1 MRERLTVDNQGP
13 AKMDAVASYPKIEL
27 HVHLEGTVRPHTLL
41 DMARRNDLPLPATT
55 VDELKK
61 LYEFTDFAH
70 FIEVWILTT
79 NVMRT
84 ADDFRQIVVDYAAE
98 AASHGAVYLEAI
110 FSPIERVARGVSWD
124 DLFEGYC
131 DGAQQAEEEHG
142 VVVRLTPDSY
152 RGADVEATEELAT
165 RAIKYR
171 DRGIV
176 GLGLGGPE
184 ANYPP
189 EPYTKAFEIAKA
201 GGLASVP
208 HAGESAGA
216 DSIRATMGALQADRI
231 RHGIRAVDD
240 PDLMAELKDKRI
252 VLDVCPTS
260 NLRTRSV
267 ADLASHPLPRLI
279 NAGIACSLN
288 TDDPAMFGTD
298 LGTEYA
304 IAQHLGVRPKELF
317 DAGLQGTMCDDATR
331 ARVAKTALDVDWS
344 ALEGQPA

>member
-1 MRERLTVDNQGP
+1 MGG
-13 AKMDAVASYPKIEL
+13 VASYPKIEL
-27 HVHLEGTVRPHTLL
+27 HVHLEGTVRPRTLL
-41 DMARRNDLPLPATT
+41 DMATRNDLPLP
-55 VDELKK
+55 VDTIEGVEA

-70 FIEVWILTT
+70 FIDVWILTT

-84 ADDFRQIVVDYAAE
+84 ADDFRQIVVDYAAQ
-98 AASHGAVYLEAI
+98 AATHGAIYLEAI

-131 DGAQQAEEEHG
+131 DGAQQAQEEHG

-152 RGADVEATEELAT
+152 RGADIEATEELAH
-165 RAIKYR
+165 RAVAYKH
-171 DRGIV
+171 RGIV

-189 EPYTKAFEIAKA
+189 EPYKKAFEIAKA

-216 DSIRATMGALQADRI
+216 DSIRATMAALQADRI
-231 RHGIRAVDD
+231 RHGIRAIDD
-240 PDLMAELKDKRI
+240 PDLVAELADRQM

-267 ADLASHPLPRLI
+267 PDLASHPLPRLVK
-279 NAGIACSLN
+279 AGVACSLN

-298 LGTEYA
+298 LSREHE

-317 DAGLQGTMCDDATR
+317 DAGLKGAMCDERTKAKLLDA
-331 ARVAKTALDVDWS
+331 AGNCDWTALDAPAGND
-344 ALEGQPA
+344 ATERQPA

>member
-1 MRERLTVDNQGP
+1 MGGVLE
-13 AKMDAVASYPKIEL
+13 YPKIEL
-27 HVHLEGTVRPHTLL
+27 HVHLEGTVQPRTLL
-41 DMARRNDLPLPATT
+41 DLAHRNGLPLP
-55 VDELKK
+55 VDSVEELTA

-84 ADDFRQIVVDYAAE
+84 YDDFRQIVVDYAAQ
-98 AASHGAVYLEAI
+98 AAAFGAVYVEAI

-124 DLFEGYC
+124 ELFEGYC
-131 DGAQQAEEEHG
+131 DGAQQAQEDHG
-142 VVVRLTPDSY
+142 VVVRLTPDAY
-152 RGADVEATEELAT
+152 RGAEVDAAEELA
-165 RAIKYR
+165 RRSVAFR

-184 ANYPP
+184 AGFAPQ
-189 EPYTKAFEIAKA
+189 PYKRAFEIAKA

-216 DSIRATMGALQADRI
+216 ESVRETLDTLQADRI
-231 RHGIRAVDD
+231 RHGIRAIDD
-240 PDLMAELKDKRI
+240 PDLTAELAARQI

-267 ADLASHPLPRLI
+267 TDIDAHPLPRLI
-279 NAGIACSLN
+279 AAGVSCSLA

-298 LGTEYA
+298 LGREHE
-304 IAQHLGVRPKELF
+304 IAQRLGVAPSALF
-317 DAGLQGTMCDDATR
+317 EAGLQGAMCDDKTKVLVRTAGAATDWAAVDAAATDAR
-331 ARVAKTALDVDWS
+331 A
-344 ALEGQPA
+344 Q

>member
-1 MRERLTVDNQGP
+1 MGR
-13 AKMDAVASYPKIEL
+13 VADYPKIEL
-27 HVHLEGTVRPHTLL
+27 HVHLEGTVRPRTLL
-41 DMARRNDLPLPATT
+41 DLAKRNDLPLP
-55 VDELKK
+55 VDSVEELNT

-70 FIEVWILTT
+70 FVEVWILTT

-84 ADDFRQIVVDYAAE
+84 AEDFRQIVVDYAAQ
-98 AASHGAVYLEAI
+98 AAGFGAVYLEAI
-110 FSPIERVARGVSWD
+110 FSPIERVMRGVTWD

-131 DGAQQAEEEHG
+131 DGAQQAREEHG

-152 RGADVEATEELAT
+152 RGADVELTEELAR
-165 RAIKYR
+165 RAVAYR

-184 ANYPP
+184 AGFSPQ
-189 EPYTKAFEIAKA
+189 PYKRAFEIAKA

-216 DSIRATMGALQADRI
+216 PSIRETLEALRADRI
-231 RHGIRAVDD
+231 RHGIRAIDD
-240 PDLMAELKDKRI
+240 ADLTAELADRRI

-267 ADLASHPLPRLI
+267 TDLAAHPLPRLVA
-279 NAGIACSLN
+279 AGVSCSLA

-298 LGTEYA
+298 LGREYE
-304 IAQHLGVRPKELF
+304 IASSLGVAPSALF
-317 DAGLQGTMCDDATR
+317 AAGLQGAMCDDDTR
-331 ARVAKTALDVDWS
+331 ALIRTAGAAVDWVAVDTAAAAS
-344 ALEGQPA
+344 GQETP

>member
-1 MRERLTVDNQGP
+1 
-13 AKMDAVASYPKIEL
+13 VASYPKIEL

-41 DMARRNDLPLPATT
+41 DLAQRNAVHLP
-55 VDELKK
+55 VDSVHQLTD

-110 FSPIERVARGVSWD
+110 FSPIERVMRGVSWD

-131 DGAQQAEEEHG
+131 DGAQQAQEQHD

-152 RGADVEATEELAT
+152 RGADVEATEELAH
-165 RAIKYR
+165 RAVSYK

-184 ANYPP
+184 ENFPP
-189 EPYTKAFEIAKA
+189 QPYARAFEIAKA

-208 HAGESAGA
+208 HAGEAAGA
-216 DSIRATMGALQADRI
+216 ESIRETMAVLHADRI

-240 PDLMAELKDKRI
+240 PDLMAELGDRRI

-260 NLRTRSV
+260 NLRTRTV
-267 ADLASHPLPRLI
+267 ADLANHPLPRLI
-279 NAGIACSLN
+279 EAGVACSVN

-298 LGTEYA
+298 LGREHE
-304 IAQHLGVRPKELF
+304 IALGLGVRPKALF
-317 DAGLQGTMCDDATR
+317 DAGLQGAMCDEATR
-331 ARVAKTALDVDWS
+331 ARLTAIGGTFDW
-344 ALEGQPA
+344 AAVERQPA

>member
-1 MRERLTVDNQGP
+1 MGD
-13 AKMDAVASYPKIEL
+13 VASYPKIEL
-27 HVHLEGTVRPHTLL
+27 HVHLEGTVRPRTLL
-41 DMARRNDLPLPATT
+41 DLARRNDVPLPVDT
-55 VDELKK
+55 VEGLTE

-98 AASHGAVYLEAI
+98 AANHGAVYLEAI
-110 FSPIERVARGVSWD
+110 FSPIERVMRGVSWD

-131 DGAQQAEEEHG
+131 DGAQQAEEDHG

-152 RGADVEATEELAT
+152 RGADVEATEELA
-165 RAIKYR
+165 RRCIAYR
-171 DRGIV
+171 ERGIV

-184 ANYPP
+184 QNYPP
-189 EPYTKAFEIAKA
+189 HPYAKAFEIAKA

-216 DSIRATMGALQADRI
+216 ESIRETMAALHADRI
-231 RHGIRAVDD
+231 RHGIRAIDD
-240 PDLMAELKDKRI
+240 PDLLAELRDREI

-260 NLRTRSV
+260 NLRTKTV
-267 ADLASHPLPRLI
+267 ADLASHPLPGLV
-279 NAGIACSLN
+279 NAGVSCTVN

-298 LGTEYA
+298 LGREHE
-304 IAQHLGVRPKELF
+304 IAQHLGVRPKALF
-317 DAGLQGTMCDDATR
+317 DAGLKGAMCDDATR
-331 ARVAKTALDVDWS
+331 ARVAETAATVDWD
-344 ALEGQPA
+344 ALERTPV

>member
-1 MRERLTVDNQGP
+1 MAD
-13 AKMDAVASYPKIEL
+13 YPKIEL
-27 HVHLEGTVRPHTLL
+27 HVHLEGTVQPRTLL
-41 DMARRNDLPLPATT
+41 DLAHRNDLPLP
-55 VDELKK
+55 VDSVEELTK

-70 FIEVWILTT
+70 FVEVWILTT

-84 ADDFRQIVVDYAAE
+84 ADDFRQIVADYAAQ
-98 AASHGAVYLEAI
+98 AASYGAVYVEAI
-110 FSPIERVARGVSWD
+110 FSPIERVMRGASWD

-131 DGAQQAEEEHG
+131 DGAQEAAETHG

-152 RGADVEATEELAT
+152 RGADVELTEELAR
-165 RAIKYR
+165 RAVAFK

-184 ANYPP
+184 AGLPP
-189 EPYTKAFEIAKA
+189 QPYKRAFEIAKA

-216 DSIRATMGALQADRI
+216 ESVRETMETLQADRI
-231 RHGIRAVDD
+231 RHGIRAIDD
-240 PDLMAELKDKRI
+240 PELTAELAARQI

-267 ADLASHPLPRLI
+267 TDLDTHPLPRLVA
-279 NAGIACSLN
+279 AGVSCSLG

-298 LGTEYA
+298 LGREHQ
-304 IAQHLGVRPKELF
+304 IAARLGVAPSALF
-317 DAGLQGTMCDDATR
+317 EAGLLGAMCDDNTKARIATAGASIDWAAVDAAASDVR
-331 ARVAKTALDVDWS
+331 AAT
-344 ALEGQPA
+344 P

>member
-1 MRERLTVDNQGP
+1 
-13 AKMDAVASYPKIEL
+13 VAEYPKIEL
-27 HVHLEGTVRPHTLL
+27 HVHLEGTVQPRTLL
-41 DMARRNDLPLPATT
+41 DLARRNDLPLP
-55 VDELKK
+55 VDSVEELTR

-84 ADDFRQIVVDYAAE
+84 ADDFRQIVVDYAAQ

-110 FSPIERVARGVSWD
+110 FSPIERVMRGVSWD

-131 DGAQQAEEEHG
+131 DGAEEAAETHG

-152 RGADVEATEELAT
+152 RGADVELTEELAR
-165 RAIKYR
+165 RAVAFK

-184 ANYPP
+184 AGFAPQ
-189 EPYTKAFEIAKA
+189 PYKRAFEIAKA

-216 DSIRATMGALQADRI
+216 ESVRETLETLQADRI
-231 RHGIRAVDD
+231 RHGIRAIDD
-240 PDLMAELKDKRI
+240 PDLTAELAARQI

-267 ADLASHPLPRLI
+267 IDLDTHPLPRLVA
-279 NAGIACSLN
+279 AGVSCSLG

-298 LGTEYA
+298 LGREHQLA
-304 IAQHLGVRPKELF
+304 ARLGVAPSALF
-317 DAGLQGTMCDDATR
+317 DAGLLGAMCDDKTKALVRTAGASIDWAAVDVAASDVREAT
-331 ARVAKTALDVDWS
+331 
-344 ALEGQPA
+344 P

>member
-1 MRERLTVDNQGP
+1 
-13 AKMDAVASYPKIEL
+13 MDAVSYPKIEL

-41 DMARRNDLPLPATT
+41 DLAKRNELPLPVEDVAALT
-55 VDELKK
+55 E

-110 FSPIERVARGVSWD
+110 FSPIERVMRGVTWED
-124 DLFEGYC
+124 IFEGYC

-142 VVVRLTPDSY
+142 VVVRLTPDAY
-152 RGADVEATEELAT
+152 RGADVAAVEELA
-165 RAIKYR
+165 RRCLAYR

-176 GLGLGGPE
+176 GIGLGGPE
-184 ANYPP
+184 AGFSPYP
-189 EPYTKAFEIAKA
+189 YAKAFEIARG

-208 HAGESAGA
+208 HAGEAAGA
-216 DSIRATMGALQADRI
+216 ESVRETIAALKPDRL
-231 RHGIRAVDD
+231 RHGIRAIDD
-240 PDLMAELKDKRI
+240 AGLVADIAASGL

-267 ADLASHPLPRLI
+267 ADLASHPLPRLL
-279 NAGIACSLN
+279 NAGVACTVN

-298 LGTEYA
+298 LGREHE
-304 IAQHLGVRPKELF
+304 IARGLGVRPSALF
-317 DAGLQGTMCDDATR
+317 VNGLLGAVCDAPTRQRLEAIGAAADWSSADAT
-331 ARVAKTALDVDWS
+331 ADVHV
-344 ALEGQPA
+344 

>member
-1 MRERLTVDNQGP
+1 
-13 AKMDAVASYPKIEL
+13 VADYPKIEL
-27 HVHLEGTVRPHTLL
+27 HVHLEGTVQPRTLL
-41 DMARRNDLPLPATT
+41 DLAKRNDLPLP
-55 VDELKK
+55 VDSAEELTA

-84 ADDFRQIVVDYAAE
+84 ADDFRQIVVDYAAQ
-98 AASHGAVYLEAI
+98 AAEYGAVYLEAI
-110 FSPIERVARGVSWD
+110 FSPIERVVRGVSWD

-131 DGAQQAEEEHG
+131 DGAQQAQEEYG

-152 RGADVEATEELAT
+152 RGADIELTEELA
-165 RAIKYR
+165 RRSVAFR

-184 ANYPP
+184 VGFAPQ
-189 EPYTKAFEIAKA
+189 PYKRAFEIAKA

-216 DSIRATMGALQADRI
+216 ESIWETLEALSADRI
-231 RHGIRAVDD
+231 RHGIAAIDD
-240 PDLMAELKDKRI
+240 ADLTAELAARQI

-267 ADLASHPLPRLI
+267 SDLDSHPLPRLVA
-279 NAGIACSLN
+279 AGVLCSLG

-298 LGTEYA
+298 LGREHQVA
-304 IAQHLGVRPKELF
+304 ARLGVAPSALF
-317 DAGLQGTMCDDATR
+317 DAGLRGAMCDDETKVLIR
-331 ARVAKTALDVDWS
+331 TAGAAVDWS
-344 ALEGQPA
+344 IVDAAAGAAS

>member
-1 MRERLTVDNQGP
+1 
-13 AKMDAVASYPKIEL
+13 VADYPKIEL
-27 HVHLEGTVRPHTLL
+27 HVHLEGTVRPRTLL
-41 DMARRNDLPLPATT
+41 DLARRGGLPLP
-55 VDELKK
+55 VDSVEELAA

-84 ADDFRQIVVDYAAE
+84 AEDFRQIVVDYAAE
-98 AASHGAVYLEAI
+98 AAGYGAVYLEAI
-110 FSPIERVARGVSWD
+110 FSPIERVVRGVSWD

-131 DGAQQAEEEHG
+131 DGAQQAQEDHG

-152 RGADVEATEELAT
+152 RGADVELTEELAR
-165 RAIKYR
+165 RAVGYR

-184 ANYPP
+184 AGFAPQ
-189 EPYTKAFEIAKA
+189 PYKRAFEIAKA

-216 DSIRATMGALQADRI
+216 ESIRETMQALQADRI
-231 RHGIRAVDD
+231 RHGIRAIDD
-240 PDLMAELKDKRI
+240 ADLTAELAARQI

-279 NAGIACSLN
+279 AAGVSCSLA
-288 TDDPAMFGTD
+288 TDDPAMFSTD
-298 LGTEYA
+298 LGREHQ
-304 IAQHLGVRPKELF
+304 IAAGLGVAPSAFF
-317 DAGLQGTMCDDATR
+317 DAGLRGAMCDDETR
-331 ARVAKTALDVDWS
+331 ALIQAAGAAVDWAAVDTA
-344 ALEGQPA
+344 ALGVTTTETTRA

>member
-1 MRERLTVDNQGP
+1 MG
-13 AKMDAVASYPKIEL
+13 AVASYPKIEL
-27 HVHLEGTVRPHTLL
+27 HVHLEGTVRPRTLL
-41 DMARRNDLPLPATT
+41 DMATRNELPLP
-55 VDELKK
+55 VDTIEGVEA

-84 ADDFRQIVVDYAAE
+84 ADDFREIVVDYAAQ
-98 AASHGAVYLEAI
+98 AATHGAVYLEAI

-152 RGADVEATEELAT
+152 RGADVEQTEELAR
-165 RAIKYR
+165 RAIAYK
-171 DRGIV
+171 DRGVV

-189 EPYTKAFEIAKA
+189 EPYAKAFEIAKA

-216 DSIRATMGALQADRI
+216 DSIKATMTALQADRI
-231 RHGIRAVDD
+231 RHGIRAIDD
-240 PDLMAELKDKRI
+240 PDLMAELATRQI

-267 ADLASHPLPRLI
+267 PDLASHPLPRLI
-279 NAGIACSLN
+279 EAGILCSLN

-298 LGTEYA
+298 LGREYE

-317 DAGLQGTMCDDATR
+317 EAGLKGAMCDEKTKIRLLDA
-331 ARVAKTALDVDWS
+331 AGNCDWTAL
-344 ALEGQPA
+344 AEPAGEGQRA

>member
-1 MRERLTVDNQGP
+1 MGG
-13 AKMDAVASYPKIEL
+13 VADYPKIEL
-27 HVHLEGTVRPHTLL
+27 HVHLEGTVQPRTLL
-41 DMARRNDLPLPATT
+41 DLARRNDLPLP
-55 VDELKK
+55 VDSVEELNK

-84 ADDFRQIVVDYAAE
+84 ADDFRQIVVDYAAQ
-98 AASHGAVYLEAI
+98 AAAFGAVYLEAI
-110 FSPIERVARGVSWD
+110 FSPIERVVRGVSWD

-131 DGAQQAEEEHG
+131 DGAQQAQEDYG

-152 RGADVEATEELAT
+152 RGADVELTEELAR
-165 RAIKYR
+165 RAVAFK

-184 ANYPP
+184 AGFAPQ
-189 EPYTKAFEIAKA
+189 PYKRTFEIAKA

-216 DSIRATMGALQADRI
+216 ESVRETMEALQADRI
-231 RHGIRAVDD
+231 RHGVRAIDD
-240 PDLMAELKDKRI
+240 LDLTAELIDRQI

-267 ADLASHPLPRLI
+267 TDLATHPLPRLI
-279 NAGIACSLN
+279 AAGVSCSLG

-298 LGTEYA
+298 LGREHQ
-304 IAQHLGVRPKELF
+304 IASRLGVAPSALF
-317 DAGLQGTMCDDATR
+317 EAGLLGAMCDDDTKALVR
-331 ARVAKTALDVDWS
+331 TAGASTDWAVVDAAASDVT
-344 ALEGQPA
+344 AGTTP

>member
-1 MRERLTVDNQGP
+1 MAD
-13 AKMDAVASYPKIEL
+13 YPKIEL
-27 HVHLEGTVRPHTLL
+27 HVHLEGTVRPRTLL
-41 DMARRNDLPLPATT
+41 DLAKRNDLPLP
-55 VDELKK
+55 VDSVEELAK

-84 ADDFRQIVVDYAAE
+84 ADDFRQIVVDYAAQ

-110 FSPIERVARGVSWD
+110 FSPIERVVRGVSWD

-131 DGAQQAEEEHG
+131 DGAQEAAETHG

-152 RGADVEATEELAT
+152 RGADVELTEELAR
-165 RAIKYR
+165 RAVAFK

-184 ANYPP
+184 AGFAPQ
-189 EPYTKAFEIAKA
+189 PYKRAFEIAKA

-216 DSIRATMGALQADRI
+216 ESIRETMEALQADRI
-231 RHGIRAVDD
+231 RHGIRAIDD
-240 PDLMAELKDKRI
+240 ADLTAELADRQI

-267 ADLASHPLPRLI
+267 TDLASHPLPRLI
-279 NAGIACSLN
+279 AAGVSCSLA

-298 LGTEYA
+298 LGREHQ
-304 IAQHLGVRPKELF
+304 IASRLGVAPSALF
-317 DAGLQGTMCDDATR
+317 DAGLLGAMCDDETKALIRTAGAT
-331 ARVAKTALDVDWS
+331 VDWVAVDAATAAS
-344 ALEGQPA
+344 EQGETP

>member
-1 MRERLTVDNQGP
+1 
-13 AKMDAVASYPKIEL
+13 
-27 HVHLEGTVRPHTLL
+27 
-41 DMARRNDLPLPATT
+41 
-55 VDELKK
+55 
-61 LYEFTDFAH
+61 
-70 FIEVWILTT
+70 
-79 NVMRT
+79 MRT

-131 DGAQQAEEEHG
+131 DGAQQAEEDHG

-152 RGADVEATEELAT
+152 RGADVEATEELAR
-165 RAIKYR
+165 RAVKYK
-171 DRGIV
+171 DRGVV

-184 ANYPP
+184 ANFPP
-189 EPYTKAFEIAKA
+189 EPYAKAFEIAKA

-216 DSIRATMGALQADRI
+216 DSIWATMAALKADRI
-231 RHGIRAVDD
+231 RHGIRAIDD
-240 PDLMAELKDKRI
+240 PDLMAELAGRQI

-267 ADLASHPLPRLI
+267 PDLASHPLPRLI
-279 NAGIACSLN
+279 EAGISCSLN

-298 LGTEYA
+298 LGREYE
-304 IAQHLGVRPKELF
+304 IAQHLGVRPFELF
-317 DAGLQGTMCDDATR
+317 EAGLKGAMCDEKTK
-331 ARVAKTALDVDWS
+331 ARLRDVAGSCDWTCS
-344 ALEGQPA
+344 RRPR

>member
-1 MRERLTVDNQGP
+1 MAD
-13 AKMDAVASYPKIEL
+13 YPKIEL
-27 HVHLEGTVRPHTLL
+27 HVHLEGTVQPRTLL
-41 DMARRNDLPLPATT
+41 DLAHRNDLPLP
-55 VDELKK
+55 VDSVEELNK

-84 ADDFRQIVVDYAAE
+84 ADDFRQIVVDYAAQ
-98 AASHGAVYLEAI
+98 AAIHGAVYLEAI
-110 FSPIERVARGVSWD
+110 FSPIERVARGVRWD

-152 RGADVEATEELAT
+152 RGADVEATEELAR
-165 RAIKYR
+165 RAVAYR
-171 DRGIV
+171 HRGIV

-184 ANYPP
+184 AGFAPQ
-189 EPYTKAFEIAKA
+189 PYKRAFEIAKA

-216 DSIRATMGALQADRI
+216 ESIRETMEALQADRI
-231 RHGIRAVDD
+231 RHGIAAIDD
-240 PDLMAELKDKRI
+240 ADLTAELAARQI

-267 ADLASHPLPRLI
+267 NDLADHPLPRLVA
-279 NAGIACSLN
+279 AGVSCSLG

-298 LGTEYA
+298 LGREHLLA
-304 IAQHLGVRPKELF
+304 SRLGVAPSALF
-317 DAGLQGTMCDDATR
+317 AAGLQGAMCDDETR
-331 ARVAKTALDVDWS
+331 DRIRTAGAAVDWVAVDAAAGAAAKT
-344 ALEGQPA
+344 GTP